1 MRLAITDRARN
12 KWISTACLSGLFIS
26 FAQLSYAAEVDSH
39 DSAVSHAPVAGAHGH
54 SYHKNVLG
62 VFAGITH
69 AGRRENEPAIGL
81 EYSRRIN
88 EHFSIG
94 GLAEYTGGDADFWVG
109 AIPFGWHLGHWKLYV
124 APGVEDGH
132 HGTEELVRLG
142 AEYAFGL
149 GGGWEIAPQ
158 VNVDFVD
165 GEDVWVMGVV
175 FARGF

>member
-1 MRLAITDRARN
+1 LAG
-12 KWISTACLSGLFIS
+12 CLFTFLPVVT
-26 FAQLSYAAEVDSH
+26 L
-39 DSAVSHAPVAGAHGH
+39 SHASEGEEHVSSEAHASSSEAHAH
-54 SYHKNVLG
+54 SFHKNVLG
-62 VFAGITH
+62 AFVGMTH
-69 AGRRENEPAIGL
+69 AGRRETEAAIGL

-94 GLAEYTGGDADFWVG
+94 GVAEYTGGDADLWV
-109 AIPFGWHLGHWKLYV
+109 AVLPFGWHLGHWKLFV

-132 HGTEELVRLG
+132 HGKEELIRLG
-142 AEYAFGL
+142 VEYAFEL

-165 GEDVWVMGVV
+165 SDDVWVFGLV